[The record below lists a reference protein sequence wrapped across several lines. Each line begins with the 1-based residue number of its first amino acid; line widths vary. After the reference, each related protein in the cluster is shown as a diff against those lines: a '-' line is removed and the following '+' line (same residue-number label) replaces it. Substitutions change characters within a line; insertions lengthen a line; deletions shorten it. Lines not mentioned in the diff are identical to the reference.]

1 MADQHHGHVPLRDYI
16 ESLFGE
22 RTDKIMSQ
30 IELLDQKINRERSH
44 LDEIMSLHV
53 DMHRHEHDLG
63 DTTLTRFEETM
74 TRRMTDLTRTIE
86 KLSDESSKFVR
97 RDTVDERF
105 MYMQE
110 QIRKI
115 EQTITELAQLVSAT
129 SSRRDA
135 NVFFI
140 ALGFTA
146 LNVMLNLVSVF
157 N

>member
-1 MADQHHGHVPLRDYI
+1 MADSGHGHIPLRDYI
-16 ESLFGE
+16 EALYDE
-22 RTDKIMSQ
+22 RTRTIVTQ
-30 IELLDQKINRERSH
+30 IELLAQRIDRERSH

-63 DTTLTRFEETM
+63 DTSLTRFEETI
-74 TRRMTDLTRTIE
+74 TRRLTDVARMVE
-86 KLSDESSKFVR
+86 KLADESSKFVR

-105 MYMQE
+105 IYIQE

-115 EQTITELAQLVSAT
+115 EQMQSSMSQQVSAT

-135 NVFFI
+135 NIFFI

-146 LNVMLNLVSVF
+146 LNVGLNLLSIIK
-157 N
+157 